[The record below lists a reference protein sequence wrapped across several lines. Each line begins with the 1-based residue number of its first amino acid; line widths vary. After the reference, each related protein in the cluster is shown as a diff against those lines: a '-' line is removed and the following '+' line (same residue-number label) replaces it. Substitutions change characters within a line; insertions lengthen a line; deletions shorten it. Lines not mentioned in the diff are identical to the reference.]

1 MSEQTHPCP
10 AHLAHLVGNQFS
22 PEPEHQEEEKMPWER
37 ETLGRS
43 QRSWGLAGQVEVG
56 MGTGHTG

>member
-1 MSEQTHPCP
+1 MSEQIHPCP

-22 PEPEHQEEEKMPWER
+22 PEPEHQEEGKMSWER
-37 ETLGRS
+37 EMPGEPKGLG
-43 QRSWGLAGQVEVG
+43 GLAEQVEVG